1 MPDPPTATPH
11 QRAQSII
18 EALPVPEGTFA
29 VGAGLAVAGVTT
41 YLFQIL
47 AFRGLSKPDYG
58 ALNALWV
65 FVFVLAPGIFLP
77 VEQEVGRAIAARRAH
92 GIGGAPVAQ
101 RAGILGLAFAVALG
115 LTTVIVAATTS
126 IVDNL
131 FAGNTGLVVCL
142 VFALFTFGFELLAR
156 GVFAGAGAFGAYG
169 VSMGAEG
176 VIRLLP
182 CIGLAAL
189 GVTDP
194 VWYGLCLALPP
205 ALATL
210 VAMRGQTG
218 LLLPGPQAP
227 WSELSVNLG
236 YLLGGSLLAQVL
248 SYAPFLGAQLL
259 ATPGERS
266 AVADFIVGLFLS
278 RIPILLFQ
286 AVQAALLPRLSALVS
301 AGHNE
306 QFREGMRKLVLVV
319 VGIGLLG
326 VVGGATLGPFV
337 GKLLFGSKF
346 ELGSLDVALLAAGSG
361 LFILA
366 LTLAQGLIA
375 LNGHARA
382 MVAWMIGLVAFVVTT
397 AFASNDLFL
406 RVELG
411 SIAGAGVSAAAMG
424 WQYTRRLRAGIG
436 DASLASLVEPI
447 ELGPLEI

>member
-1 MPDPPTATPH
+1 
-11 QRAQSII
+11 
-18 EALPVPEGTFA
+18 
-29 VGAGLAVAGVTT
+29 
-41 YLFQIL
+41 
-47 AFRGLSKPDYG
+47 
-58 ALNALWV
+58 
-65 FVFVLAPGIFLP
+65 
-77 VEQEVGRAIAARRAH
+77 
-92 GIGGAPVAQ
+92 
-101 RAGILGLAFAVALG
+101 
-115 LTTVIVAATTS
+115 
-126 IVDNL
+126 
-131 FAGNTGLVVCL
+131 

-182 CIGLAAL
+182 CIGLAAA
-189 GVTDP
+189 GVTNP

-218 LLLPGPQAP
+218 LILPGPEAP

-259 ATPGERS
+259 ATPGERT

-286 AVQAALLPRLSALVS
+286 AVQAALLPRLAALVS
-301 AGHNE
+301 TGHNE
-306 QFREGMRKLVLVV
+306 EFRIGMRRLVMVV
-319 VGIGLLG
+319 TAIGLVG
-326 VVGGATLGPFV
+326 VLAGATLGPAV
-337 GKLLFGSKF
+337 GKILFGSKF
-346 ELGSLDVALLAAGSG
+346 DLGSIDVALLAAGSG

-382 MVAWMIGLVAFVVTT
+382 MVAWLIGLVAFVIAT
-397 AFASNDLFL
+397 AFSSTDLFL
-406 RVELG
+406 RVEIG
-411 SIAGAGVSAAAMG
+411 SIAGAGVSAAAMAV
-424 WQYTRRLRAGIG
+424 QYMRSLHAGVG
-436 DASLASLVEPI
+436 DESLASLVEQI

>member
-1 MPDPPTATPH
+1 L
-11 QRAQSII
+11 QRAQHLID
-18 EALPVPEGTFA
+18 ALPLPEGTFA

-77 VEQEVGRAIAARRAH
+77 LEQEVGRAIAARRAH
-92 GIGGAPVAQ
+92 GIGGGPVAR
-101 RAGILGLAFAVALG
+101 RAGVIGLGFALTLGLI
-115 LTTVIVAATTS
+115 TIIVAATTS

-131 FAGNTGLVVCL
+131 FHGSVGLAACL

-182 CIGLAAL
+182 CIGLAAA
-189 GVTDP
+189 GVTNP

-218 LLLPGPQAP
+218 LILPGPEAP

-259 ATPGERS
+259 ATPGERT

-286 AVQAALLPRLSALVS
+286 AVQAALLPRLAAQVS
-301 AGHNE
+301 AGHTE
-306 QFREGMRKLVLVV
+306 DFRRGMRNLVLVV
-319 VGIGLLG
+319 SGIGILG
-326 VVGGATLGPFV
+326 VIGGATLGPWM
-337 GKLLFGSKF
+337 GNLLFGAKF
-346 ELGSLDVALLAAGSG
+346 NLGNLDLALLAAGSG

-366 LTLAQGLIA
+366 LTLSQGLIA
-375 LNGHARA
+375 LDALSRVLTSWLAG
-382 MVAWMIGLVAFVVTT
+382 VIVFVVVT
-397 AFASNDLFL
+397 AVASDDLFL

-411 SIAGAGVSAAAMG
+411 SIAGAAAAAGIMG
-424 WQYTRRLRAGIG
+424 LSFVLRLRRGIG
-436 DASLASLVEPI
+436 DASLALLVEQI
-447 ELGPLEI
+447 EHEPLEI